1 MIYPVRLIAI
11 AAVVLVVAA
20 GIEQRA
26 ATAQT
31 PPISGGPV
39 DPALIE
45 DLVAANR
52 ILSQQG
58 VLDEAGHVSVRH
70 PANPNR
76 YLMARSLSPELV
88 TAEDIMEFDLD
99 SNPVDQ
105 RGRRLA
111 LERFIHGEIYK
122 VRRDVNAV
130 THTHA
135 PSVIPFSVTSV
146 PLRPIILPAAFLWT
160 GVPVFETRNAGV
172 PAADMLIR
180 NRDLG
185 KALADSLGDK
195 RVALLRGH
203 GNVVVAPD
211 VQTAVRYAFYTESNA
226 RLLIVTMGLGGGP
239 INYISAEE
247 GAARDKDPGI
257 PARAWELWKSKALGK

>member
-1 MIYPVRLIAI
+1 MPRSN
-11 AAVVLVVAA
+11 
-20 GIEQRA
+20 
-26 ATAQT
+26 
-31 PPISGGPV
+31 PIDLQANASSV

-45 DLVAANR
+45 DLLAANR

-58 VLDEAGHVSVRH
+58 VLDQAGHMSIRH
-70 PANPNR
+70 PADPNR
-76 YLMARSLSPELV
+76 SLMSRSLSPALV

-105 RGRRLA
+105 RGRRPA
-111 LERFIHGEIYK
+111 LTRFIHGEVYK
-122 VRRDVNAV
+122 VRQDVNAV
-130 THTHA
+130 IHSHS

-146 PLRPIILPAAFLWT
+146 PLRPIILGAAFLWT
-160 GVPVFETRNAGV
+160 GVPVFDTRNAGV

-180 NRDLG
+180 NRDSG

-203 GNVVVAPD
+203 GMVVVAPD
-211 VQTAVRYAFYTESNA
+211 VQTAVRRAIETEKNA

-239 INYISAEE
+239 INYVSDEE
-247 GAARDKDPGI
+247 GAARDRDPGI
-257 PARAWELWKSKALGK
+257 PARAWELWKSQALES

>member
-1 MIYPVRLIAI
+1 MIHSVQLIAI
-11 AAVVLVVAA
+11 AAVVLVVAV

-31 PPISGGPV
+31 PPASGGPV
-39 DPALIE
+39 DPALVE

-58 VLDEAGHVSVRH
+58 VLDESGHVSVRH
-70 PANPNR
+70 PASSNR
-76 YLMARSLSPELV
+76 YLMARSLSPALV
-88 TAEDIMEFDLD
+88 TAEDILEFDLD

-122 VRRDVNAV
+122 VRPEVNAV
-130 THTHA
+130 IHSHS

-160 GVPVFETRNAGV
+160 GVPVFEPRKAGV

-185 KALADSLGDK
+185 KALAGSLGDK

-211 VQTAVRYAFYTESNA
+211 VRTAVRYAIFTETNA
-226 RLLIVTMGLGGGP
+226 RLLITTIGLGGGP
-239 INYISAEE
+239 INYVSAEE
-247 GAARDKDPGI
+247 GAARDRDPGI
-257 PARAWELWKSKALGK
+257 PERAWELWKRKAY